1 MTAVAGTPAD
11 QRRSPLLPRLTP
23 LRRARRVLALALW
36 MCSIPVAVSY
46 VTTMLGPS
54 NPSFAI
60 RSFEWL
66 RDHGAAQIASEIETV
81 SYTMTVPA
89 RGGAP
94 RASCRSRAR
103 PRSRR
108 SIPTSAP

>member
-1 MTAVAGTPAD
+1 MRLRLDAVRPTGGPRRRRSFGVAPHRERLRRDTMTAVAGTPAD

-23 LRRARRVLALALW
+23 LRRVRRVLALALW
-36 MCSIPVAVSY
+36 MCSIPVAVSD

-66 RDHGAAQIASEIETV
+66 CDHGAAQIASEL
-81 SYTMTVPA
+81 
-89 RGGAP
+89 
-94 RASCRSRAR
+94 
-103 PRSRR
+103 
-108 SIPTSAP
+108 